1 MKKGVPSDSRWQR
14 DQTRQACLKARWRIC
29 IHICILWIYIYVYIY
44 ISEVKGSSYGLSYPL
59 EREID
64 FDFDFD
70 SSVPCVAGE
79 AKLCVRV
86 RRASLTLGLILG
98 SCPAASRRVFE
109 PYFMLGMWVLITFT
123 RTSVPRALYLLYYVW
138 VLTIQ

>member
-1 MKKGVPSDSRWQR
+1 M
-14 DQTRQACLKARWRIC
+14 
-29 IHICILWIYIYVYIY
+29 
-44 ISEVKGSSYGLSYPL
+44 SYPL
-59 EREID
+59 EREIDFD

-98 SCPAASRRVFE
+98 RIPPASRRVGE
-109 PYFMLGMWVLITFT
+109 PYFMPGMWVLSTFT
-123 RTSVPRALYLLYYVW
+123 CLLRPRAVYLLYYVW
-138 VLTIQ
+138 F